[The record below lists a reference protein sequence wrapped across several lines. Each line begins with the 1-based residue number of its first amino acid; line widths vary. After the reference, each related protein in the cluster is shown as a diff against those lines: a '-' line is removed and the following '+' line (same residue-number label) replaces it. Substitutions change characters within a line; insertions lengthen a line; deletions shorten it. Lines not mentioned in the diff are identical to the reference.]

1 MAWKVKYKE
10 ETFQLTV
17 GEEWSVEDSS
27 QEANETGEKPSI
39 QKFRPYTALDEESTW
54 PITIEL
60 QDDPDGD
67 SDSSSADGDSDQ
79 AKESKPKY
87 GFPQA

>member
-27 QEANETGEKPSI
+27 QEANEKGEN
-39 QKFRPYTALDEESTW
+39 PY
-54 PITIEL
+54 I
-60 QDDPDGD
+60 
-67 SDSSSADGDSDQ
+67 
-79 AKESKPKY
+79 
-87 GFPQA
+87 